1 MIEKLK
7 STIKEYD
14 LLPDFGEVLV
24 ALSGGAD
31 STALLLG
38 LRELGYKVKA
48 VHVNHNLRGEESDC
62 DQSFCRDLC
71 SRLDI
76 PLIVE
81 SVDVRGYSE
90 ANKLSTEEAARDL
103 RYAAIRRSADCPI
116 ATAHNLNDC
125 FETTL
130 FNLVRGTSLGGL
142 LGIPPK
148 RDDIIRPL
156 INVTREEIISYLKLK
171 NQPWVEDST
180 NKVAD
185 CTRNIIRLEI
195 VPKLIEINHGLYKT
209 YKSFLST
216 VGEARDYI
224 DSSVDE
230 VYNDNLQGK
239 SLNFTNIPEGALR
252 SNAIAKH
259 LRLNGIGPTAD
270 RIRLIL
276 EFAEK
281 DTKIILEKGIQAVI
295 TSGRLTIV
303 RDCDLPKK
311 QCFEVDLTED
321 FRFGE
326 KLVKITRLSQ
336 FDISAFNRQDLYY
349 TVDSD
354 KLRGIILARSTSG
367 CEKVSLQRSSITQ
380 MVKKLLASRASAQDR
395 PKQLILSDDGGVFFV
410 EGYGIDKRV
419 CCDEKTTHPVKIDI
433 I

>member
-48 VHVNHNLRGEESDC
+48 VHVNHNLRGEESDR

-76 PLIVE
+76 PLVVE

-171 NQPWVEDST
+171 NQPLLCARIIFRIESFYPQWV
-180 NKVAD
+180 K
-185 CTRNIIRLEI
+185 
-195 VPKLIEINHGLYKT
+195 
-209 YKSFLST
+209 
-216 VGEARDYI
+216 
-224 DSSVDE
+224 
-230 VYNDNLQGK
+230 
-239 SLNFTNIPEGALR
+239 
-252 SNAIAKH
+252 
-259 LRLNGIGPTAD
+259 
-270 RIRLIL
+270 
-276 EFAEK
+276 
-281 DTKIILEKGIQAVI
+281 
-295 TSGRLTIV
+295 
-303 RDCDLPKK
+303 
-311 QCFEVDLTED
+311 
-321 FRFGE
+321 
-326 KLVKITRLSQ
+326 
-336 FDISAFNRQDLYY
+336 
-349 TVDSD
+349 
-354 KLRGIILARSTSG
+354 RGIILTLRLMRCIMT
-367 CEKVSLQRSSITQ
+367 TY
-380 MVKKLLASRASAQDR
+380 RAKA
-395 PKQLILSDDGGVFFV
+395 
-410 EGYGIDKRV
+410 
-419 CCDEKTTHPVKIDI
+419 
-433 I
+433 